1 MLGAGQEN
9 FESYGLFEADV
20 LRRII
25 VDNELPRG
33 ISQVFVQQN
42 RLSINLRTAMQI
54 GWQVPFEVLVSAEE
68 VYTTQS

>member
-25 VDNELPRG
+25 VDNELPRS

-42 RLSINLRTAMQI
+42 RLSINLRTALQI

>member
-25 VDNELPRG
+25 VDNELPRSN
-33 ISQVFVQQN
+33 SQVFVQQN
-42 RLSINLRTAMQI
+42 RLSINLRTALQI

>member
-1 MLGAGQEN
+1 M
-9 FESYGLFEADV
+9 

-25 VDNELPRG
+25 VDNELPRS

-42 RLSINLRTAMQI
+42 RLSINLRTALQI